1 MKASKML
8 ISTLKE
14 APSEAKIAS
23 HVLLL
28 RAGLIKNEVA
38 GVYNYL
44 PLGIKVLDKVEKII
58 REEMDDAGALEI
70 RCSALQPKELWVES
84 GRWQKYGPELIRLKD
99 RHEREFCLGPTH
111 EEIFTSMVRDLVK
124 SSKSLPLNIY
134 QIQTKY
140 RDELRPRFGL
150 IRSREFIMKDAYS
163 FDKDEE
169 GLEVSYQQM
178 FDTYDKIFRRCHLHF
193 RPVLADTGNIG
204 GNGSHQ
210 FMALSEIGES
220 EIAYCDCGYAADV
233 EKATSKIDTYQGKEE
248 LSLEKVYTPCD
259 GTIEALEREFNFNAK
274 DMSKAVIYHDFMNER
289 FIIALVRADREV
301 NLIKVVN
308 ESNSNENY
316 IRLATDEELASLG
329 LVKGF
334 VGPIGLNNDKIDLY
348 VDFELE
354 NHKGFLVGAN
364 EKDYHIKNAKYG
376 RDFQGKLCDLRT
388 VKEGD
393 ICPCCGKPL
402 KIERG
407 IEVGQIFKLQTKYS
421 EPMNCVYVDEKGQ
434 NKPMVMGCYGI
445 GVTRTIQS
453 IVEQF
458 HDDAGIK
465 WPLNVAPYHAVVVP
479 VNYKDDVQRG
489 LAETIYESLKANGVE
504 VILDD
509 RDERPGFKFKDWELI
524 GIPFMII
531 CGKRAGEGVVE
542 FKTRSTL
549 EKEELGISESLNRV
563 LDALEEEKKFND
575 AI

>member
-14 APSEAKIAS
+14 APSEAKIDS

-44 PLGIKVLDKVEKII
+44 PMGLRALNKVQNIIK
-58 REEMDDAGALEI
+58 EEMDESGALEI
-70 RCSALQPKELWVES
+70 KCSALQPKELWVES
-84 GRWQKYGPELIRLKD
+84 GRWMKYGPELIRLKD

-111 EEIFTSMVRDLVK
+111 EEVFTSIVRDLVK

-150 IRSREFIMKDAYS
+150 IRAREFIMKDAYS
-163 FDKDEE
+163 FDKDEA
-169 GLEVSYQQM
+169 GLEVSYQTM
-178 FDTYDKIFRRCHLHF
+178 FDTYTKIFNRLHLHF

-220 EIAYCDCGYAADV
+220 EIAYCDDCGYAADV
-233 EKATSKIDTYQGKEE
+233 EKATSNLDGYKGQEGAVT
-248 LSLEKVYTPCD
+248 KVYTPCS
-259 GTIEALEREFNFNAK
+259 GTIEELHEKFNFELK
-274 DMSKAVIYHDFMNER
+274 DMSKAVIYHDYVNER
-289 FIIALVRADREV
+289 FILAIVRADREV

-316 IRLATDEELASLG
+316 IRLATDEELLSLG

-334 VGPIGLNNDKIDLY
+334 IGPVNLNNDKIDIY
-348 VDFELE
+348 VDYELE
-354 NHKGFLVGAN
+354 NHNGFLVGAN
-364 EKDYHIKNAKYG
+364 EKDYHLTNVKFG
-376 RDFQGKLCDLRT
+376 RDFTGKLCDLRT
-388 VKEGD
+388 VKAGD
-393 ICPCCGKPL
+393 LCPCCNKPL

-421 EPMNCVYVDEKGQ
+421 QSMGCTYVNEKGEDV
-434 NKPMVMGCYGI
+434 PMVMGCYGI
-445 GVTRTIQS
+445 GVTRTLQS
-453 IVEQF
+453 IIEQY
-458 HDDAGIK
+458 HDEFGIK
-465 WPLNVAPYHAVVVP
+465 WPLNVAPYHAVIVP
-479 VNYKDDVQRG
+479 ISYKDEAQKA
-489 LAETIYESLKANGVE
+489 LADKIYAELKDAGVE

-524 GIPFMII
+524 GIPYMII
-531 CGKRAGEGVVE
+531 CGKKANEDVVE
-542 FKTRSTL
+542 FKLRSTL
-549 EKEELGISESLNRV
+549 EKTEVKSI
-563 LDALEEEKKFND
+563 D
-575 AI
+575 AINEVVNAVRNIK